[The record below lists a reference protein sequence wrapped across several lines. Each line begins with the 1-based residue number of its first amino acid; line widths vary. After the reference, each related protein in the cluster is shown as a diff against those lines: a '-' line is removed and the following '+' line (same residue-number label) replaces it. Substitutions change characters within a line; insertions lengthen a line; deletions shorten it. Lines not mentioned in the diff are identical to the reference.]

1 MHYNIISQFSYE
13 VKLIGYDRRAKLYVT
28 NILGKFYVFLVL
40 LAREIQN
47 GFLFNRN
54 RVYILLRDKVGFE
67 LTVIFISSEFSPPE
81 SSIMK
86 IHCPNRYQITA
97 CQSDPPPN

>member
-54 RVYILLRDKVGFE
+54 RV
-67 LTVIFISSEFSPPE
+67 
-81 SSIMK
+81 
-86 IHCPNRYQITA
+86 
-97 CQSDPPPN
+97 